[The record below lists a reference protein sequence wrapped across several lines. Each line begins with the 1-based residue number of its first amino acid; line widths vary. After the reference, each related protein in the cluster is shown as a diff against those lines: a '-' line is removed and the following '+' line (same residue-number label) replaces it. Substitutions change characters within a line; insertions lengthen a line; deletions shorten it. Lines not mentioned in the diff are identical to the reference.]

1 MLVERWERVA
11 GVFDPAEVSGDGDPC
26 SEGAAAGA
34 APCDIAAGDSA
45 HVRDT
50 CVQGERVPGT
60 TAGVATGADASGKGA
75 RTDWNELAEEL
86 MRASRSL
93 HRHRGSGADA
103 ADIEMRGEINV
114 LHALWH
120 REALTAGELAQRC
133 RVSSAR
139 MAKTLNQLEGRG
151 VVVRERCATD
161 RRRTIVHLTE
171 AGCDELVRRSEGI
184 RGYIAGVLRELGPA
198 DARELVR
205 LAGRLSQ
212 VVDAHACESA
222 GAGREEAGGGRGGR
236 AVDDD
241 RPRAER
247 EPGHDCACG
256 GQAVGHD
263 CSAGHEPANRIAG
276 SEPTARGVKDG
287 DDAR

>member
-1 MLVERWERVA
+1 MAASDE
-11 GVFDPAEVSGDGDPC
+11 GV
-26 SEGAAAGA
+26 
-34 APCDIAAGDSA
+34 
-45 HVRDT
+45 
-50 CVQGERVPGT
+50 
-60 TAGVATGADASGKGA
+60 

-93 HRHRGSGADA
+93 HRHRGGGADA

-120 REALTAGELAQRC
+120 QEGLTAGELAQRC

-139 MAKTLNQLEGRG
+139 IAKTLNQLESRG

-184 RGYIAGVLRELGPA
+184 RGYIASVLRELGPA

-222 GAGREEAGGGRGGR
+222 GPERDAAGGGRGGR
-236 AVDDD
+236 TVDDDRPRAERQPDHD

-247 EPGHDCACG
+247 EPGHDRARG
-256 GQAVGHD
+256 GRAVGHD
-263 CSAGHEPANRIAG
+263 RAAG
-276 SEPTARGVKDG
+276 SEPVARGTEDG
-287 DDAR
+287 GDAR

>member
-11 GVFDPAEVSGDGDPC
+11 DASDPAAVSGGGTPGL
-26 SEGAAAGA
+26 EGEAAGA
-34 APCDIAAGDSA
+34 APRGVAAGDGA
-45 HVRDT
+45 RP
-50 CVQGERVPGT
+50 QGDCAPGT
-60 TAGVATGADASGKGA
+60 AAGVSADVAASDEGV

-93 HRHRGSGADA
+93 HRHRGGGAVV

-120 REALTAGELAQRC
+120 REGLTAGELAQRC

-139 MAKTLNQLEGRG
+139 MAKTLNQLESRG

-184 RGYIAGVLRELGPA
+184 RGYIASVLRELGPV
-198 DARELVR
+198 DAHELVR

-222 GAGREEAGGGRGGR
+222 GPERDAAGGGRGGR
-236 AVDDD
+236 TVDDD

-247 EPGHDCACG
+247 LPDHDRPRG

-263 CSAGHEPANRIAG
+263 RAAG
-276 SEPTARGVKDG
+276 SEPAARDVEDG
-287 DDAR
+287 GDAR